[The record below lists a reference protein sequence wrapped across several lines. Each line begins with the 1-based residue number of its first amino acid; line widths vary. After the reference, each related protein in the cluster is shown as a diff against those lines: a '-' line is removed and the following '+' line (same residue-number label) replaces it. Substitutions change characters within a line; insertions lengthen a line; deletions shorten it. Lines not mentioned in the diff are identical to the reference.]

1 MKKKLYKLP
10 KARFIQL
17 DECILQDTNSIIRG
31 KGRAITDP
39 DDDTTSPTGVDNGY
53 GGFDF

>member
-31 KGRAITDP
+31 IGKSSTDP
-39 DDDTTSPTGVDNGY
+39 DDDGEGVNNGY
-53 GGFDF
+53 GDLNF

>member
-17 DECILQDTNSIIRG
+17 DECILQTESIIRG

-53 GGFDF
+53 GGLNF

>member
-39 DDDTTSPTGVDNGY
+39 DDETPTGVDNGY

>member
-31 KGRAITDP
+31 KGKRSTDL
-39 DDDTTSPTGVDNGY
+39 DYDTPTGVDNGY
-53 GGFDF
+53 GDLNF

>member
-31 KGRAITDP
+31 IGKSSTDP